1 MEYEYQYTTPE
12 ERAARRAQREQ
23 IRKKKRRAR
32 RRRLLLRSLPPLLI
46 LLAAVV
52 LTASVRGQ
60 KETEPEPEPVPA
72 AAPQTIQ
79 AAPEEPEIFAPAA
92 TADTVTLGEEISS
105 EYAVVIDLE
114 QGTILAQKSA
124 GTVINPA
131 SMTKILTVLVA
142 AEHVTDLND
151 TFTMTR
157 EITDYSFSHRC
168 SAMGFDVGETVPLRD
183 LFYGTI
189 LPSGADA
196 ALGLAYYVAG
206 SQEAFV
212 ELMNQK
218 LEELGISGTAHFT
231 NCVGVYDEDLHCTV
245 TDMARILKAALED
258 DLCRE
263 VLSAHTY
270 TSTPTEQHLE
280 GLLVSNWFLRRIED
294 KVPEGVEVIC
304 GKTGYV
310 VQSGNCAA
318 SYAVVDGRELI
329 CVTGNAS
336 GTWPCIYDHAALY
349 QRFSAGGANA

>member
-12 ERAARRAQREQ
+12 ERSARRAQREK
-23 IRKKKRRAR
+23 IRREKQRAR

-52 LTASVRGQ
+52 LTAAVRGE
-60 KETEPEPEPVPA
+60 KVPEAEPEPTPA
-72 AAPQTIQ
+72 VVPQTIQ
-79 AAPEEPEIFAPAA
+79 AEPEEPALFAPSA

-114 QGTILAQKSA
+114 QSAILAQKNA
-124 GTVINPA
+124 DTVISPA

-142 AEHVTDLND
+142 AERVTDLDD
-151 TFTMTR
+151 TFTITR
-157 EITDYSFSHRC
+157 EIADYSFSNRC
-168 SAMGFDVGETVPLRD
+168 SAMGFDVGETVPVRD

-218 LEELGISGTAHFT
+218 LGELGISGTAHFT
-231 NCVGVYDEDLHCTV
+231 NCVGVYEEDLRCTV
-245 TDMARILKAALED
+245 TDMARILKAAVEN

-270 TSTPTEQHLE
+270 TTSPTEQHPE
-280 GLLVSNWFLRRIED
+280 GLLTSNWFLRRIED
-294 KVPEGVEVIC
+294 KVSEGVEVIC

-329 CVTGNAS
+329 CVTGSAS
-336 GTWPCIYDHAALY
+336 GTWPCINDHAALY
-349 QRFSAGGANA
+349 QRFSADGA